1 MKKWHFN
8 SFSCL
13 FTFGAKNIYSALLP
27 ICILLAADEKNNG
40 LFKQA
45 AIAKIVLIKKFF

>member
-1 MKKWHFN
+1 MAFN

-13 FTFGAKNIYSALLP
+13 FTFGVKNIYSALLP